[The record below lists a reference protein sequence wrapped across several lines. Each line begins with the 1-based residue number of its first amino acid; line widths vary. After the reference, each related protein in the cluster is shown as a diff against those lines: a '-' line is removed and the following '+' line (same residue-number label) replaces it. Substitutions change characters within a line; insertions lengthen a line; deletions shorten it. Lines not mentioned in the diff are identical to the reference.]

1 MAYSVYRKI
10 GVASLIM
17 MASVFLSRLMG
28 LFREMAI
35 AAIGGAGGDVDA
47 YRVAFVLPEILNHIL
62 ASGFLS
68 VTFIPIFSRYLAKD
82 DEAGGWEICSIILTV
97 FGLLLSVLV
106 AVAMVFAPQM
116 VSLLAPGRDDPVF
129 QLLAVRMTRVILPAQ
144 FFFFAGGLLS
154 AVQFARE
161 RFLIPAMAPL
171 VYNLGIIAGGV
182 LLGSRLGM
190 EGFSWGVLAGAFG
203 GNFLL
208 QWVGARKIGFR
219 FRLRFD
225 VRHPDLLRYVALTL
239 PLMLGL
245 TMTFSTEVFSKFF
258 GSYLPVGAISW
269 IEYAMRIMLMMVA
282 FFGQAAGVAS
292 FPFMARLAAENRI
305 GEMNRLLNDTLRYLA
320 LVMPVS
326 VLLMVLRHE
335 VVAVLYQRG
344 HFLPSDTLMTAR
356 LLPFLLVG
364 SVAFA
369 VQTVVNRG
377 FYATQNTLFPALYGT
392 AAVLASIPVYIL
404 GLRTMGLTGVALAI
418 SVSAMIQVLALY
430 VMWNRR
436 FPAPERF
443 RVYRFYLKVAVIS
456 LPLGMVLEVIRR
468 GVIRIVH
475 PAGLAGDLAT
485 VALLGGCFLGLLLAV
500 ARLWKIDEVFHILGR
515 IRSRL
520 PGLGGG

>member
-1 MAYSVYRKI
+1 
-10 GVASLIM
+10 
-17 MASVFLSRLMG
+17 
-28 LFREMAI
+28 
-35 AAIGGAGGDVDA
+35 
-47 YRVAFVLPEILNHIL
+47 
-62 ASGFLS
+62 
-68 VTFIPIFSRYLAKD
+68 
-82 DEAGGWEICSIILTV
+82 
-97 FGLLLSVLV
+97 
-106 AVAMVFAPQM
+106 
-116 VSLLAPGRDDPVF
+116 
-129 QLLAVRMTRVILPAQ
+129 
-144 FFFFAGGLLS
+144 
-154 AVQFARE
+154 
-161 RFLIPAMAPL
+161 
-171 VYNLGIIAGGV
+171 
-182 LLGSRLGM
+182 
-190 EGFSWGVLAGAFG
+190 
-203 GNFLL
+203 
-208 QWVGARKIGFR
+208 
-219 FRLRFD
+219 
-225 VRHPDLLRYVALTL
+225 
-239 PLMLGL
+239 MLGL

-258 GSYLPVGAISW
+258 GSYLPVGGISW

-344 HFLPSDTLMTAR
+344 HFLPADTLMTAR

-404 GLRTMGLTGVALAI
+404 GLRTMGLAGVALAI

-443 RVYRFYLKVAVIS
+443 QVYRFYLKVAVMS

-468 GVIRIVH
+468 GVVRVFH

-485 VALLGGCFLGLLLAV
+485 VACLGGCFLGLLLAV

-520 PGLGGG
+520 PGWGGG